1 MCLLLF
7 ALDAHPRHRLVV
19 AANRD
24 EVTERPA
31 APLGWW
37 ADAPAVLAGRDLEA
51 NGTWM
56 GVTRDGRWAAL
67 TNVREPKVGDSHP
80 KNPRP
85 ARRSRGD
92 LVAGFLAG
100 AETAEA
106 AAARVHAER
115 DAYDGFN
122 LVLRDGASTWSVS
135 TRTDAPAELGPGVYG
150 LSNDVLDTPW
160 PKVVRGKAAL
170 RAALAAD
177 PVTPDALLD
186 LLRDDRPAPDDA
198 LPDTGVGLAWER
210 TLSPAFIV
218 AEGYGTRVSTALTLG
233 RDGHVEVAERTWRA
247 GGAEGE
253 TRREAFETEPAPPA
267 RQRSR

>member
-24 EVTERPA
+24 EFTDRPA

-37 ADAPAVLAGRDLEA
+37 ADAPDVLAGRDLEA

-56 GVTRDGRWAAL
+56 GVTRGGRWAAL
-67 TNVREPKVGDSHP
+67 TNVREPKVGASHP

-85 ARRSRGD
+85 AGLRSARRSRGA
-92 LVAGFLAG
+92 LVAEFLGG

-122 LVLRDGASTWSVS
+122 LVLRDGVSAWTVS
-135 TRTDAPAELGPGVYG
+135 TRTDRPARLGPGVYG

-160 PKVVRGKAAL
+160 PKVVRGRDAL
-170 RAALAAD
+170 RAALRAD
-177 PVTPDALLD
+177 PVPTDRLLD
-186 LLRDDRPAPDDA
+186 LLRDDATPPDAD
-198 LPDTGVGLAWER
+198 LPDTGVGLEWER

-218 AEGYGTRVSTALTLG
+218 AEGYGTRVSTALTLD
-233 RDGHVEVAERTWRA
+233 RDGGVRVAERTWLP
-247 GGAEGE
+247 GGVAGE
-253 TRREAFETEPAPPA
+253 TVRVAFEVGG
-267 RQRSR
+267 

>member
-24 EVTERPA
+24 EFTTRPA

-37 ADAPAVLAGRDLEA
+37 DDAPAVLAGRDLEA

-67 TNVREPKVGDSHP
+67 TNVRDPRT
-80 KNPRP
+80 PRP
-85 ARRSRGD
+85 AQRSRGA
-92 LVAGFLAG
+92 LVADFLGG

-122 LVLRDGASTWSVS
+122 LVLRDGASTWTVS
-135 TRTDAPAELGPGVYG
+135 TRMDAPTELGPGVYG
-150 LSNDVLDTPW
+150 LSNDRLDTPW
-160 PKVVRGKAAL
+160 PKVVRGRQAL
-170 RAALAAD
+170 RAALESD
-177 PVTPDALLD
+177 PVEPDALLD
-186 LLRDDRPAPDDA
+186 LLRDDRPAPDES

-210 TLSPAFIV
+210 VLSPAFIV

-233 RDGHVEVAERTWRA
+233 RDGHVEVAERTWQA
-247 GGAEGE
+247 GGVEGE
-253 TRREAFETEPAPPA
+253 TVREAFETEPAPPA
-267 RQRSR
+267 P